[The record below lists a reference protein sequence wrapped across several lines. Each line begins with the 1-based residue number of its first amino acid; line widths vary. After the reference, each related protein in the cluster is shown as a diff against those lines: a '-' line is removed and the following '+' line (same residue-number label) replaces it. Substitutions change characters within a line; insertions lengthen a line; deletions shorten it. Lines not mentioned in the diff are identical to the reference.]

1 MMFRILPKS
10 FPLSKIR
17 QWSGVA
23 DRLRSACTSCA
34 RRGVELLLPPHCVN
48 CSAEMESGD
57 DNILLCGQCRQ
68 TLGAH
73 DRPRCRRCGASLDCP
88 APQCPWCCKHQLQF
102 DEVLALGEYVDPLRA
117 MLLRLKRPR
126 GDALSTALG
135 GLLAQ
140 RHRDPLAE
148 LQPQFVVPIPMHWQ
162 RRIWRGTNN
171 TDILA
176 QTLATA
182 IPSARACS
190 LLVRTRN
197 TLPQK
202 ELQLKDRFRNMRG
215 AFWVRAG
222 YHLHGMRILLVDDIL
237 TTGATCNAAAEAL
250 KRAGATRVAVAIL
263 ARAEG
268 RDSR

>member
-1 MMFRILPKS
+1 
-10 FPLSKIR
+10 
-17 QWSGVA
+17 
-23 DRLRSACTSCA
+23 
-34 RRGVELLLPPHCVN
+34 
-48 CSAEMESGD
+48 METCD
-57 DNILLCGQCRQ
+57 DEILLCGPCRQ
-68 TLGAH
+68 TIDAH
-73 DRPRCRRCGASLDCP
+73 DHPRCYRCGATLDCA
-88 APQCPWCCKHQLQF
+88 APDCPWCRKYELQF
-102 DEVLALGEYVDPLRA
+102 DQVLALNEYVDPIRSIF
-117 MLLRLKRPR
+117 LRLKRPR

-135 GLLAQ
+135 RLLAQ
-140 RHRDPLAE
+140 RYRDQLAE
-148 LQPQFVVPIPMHWQ
+148 LQPQLVVPVPMHWR

-176 QTLATA
+176 HA
-182 IPSARACS
+182 IAKTTPASRGCS

-222 YHLHGMRILLVDDIL
+222 YDLQGMRILLVDDIL

-268 RDSR
+268 HNPR